1 MRTTDAYAA
10 LRALGQPVV
19 ETRDAAAV
27 LHASPNR
34 TTQLLRTVERA
45 GLIRQ
50 VRRGLWAI
58 DLDVAPAVLAPYLT
72 APYPSYVSL
81 FSALAQHGMIEQ
93 IPART
98 EIVSLDRART
108 VQTPMGTFSIH
119 RIAPEVFTGFQG
131 SPEVGYVAGPE
142 KALFDVVYTRAPRG
156 GVVRFPELVL
166 TDDFDRARLDEWTK
180 RIPRPRLRTL
190 VARGINAALRQADEL
205 AAYAY

>member
-1 MRTTDAYAA
+1 MRATDAYAA
-10 LRALGQPVV
+10 LRAIGQPVV

-27 LHASPNR
+27 LCASPNR

-58 DLDVAPAVLAPYLT
+58 DPDVAPAVLAPYLT
-72 APYPSYVSL
+72 APHPSYVSL
-81 FSALAQHGMIEQ
+81 FSALARHGMIEQ
-93 IPART
+93 IPARS
-98 EIVSLDRART
+98 EIASLDRARM
-108 VQTPMGTFSIH
+108 VQTPMGVFSIH
-119 RIAPEVFTGFQG
+119 RLAPEVFTGFRG
-131 SPEVGYVAGPE
+131 SPEVGYVATPE

-166 TDDFDRARLDEWTK
+166 TDDFDRARLDEWTA

-190 VARGINAALRQADEL
+190 VARGVEAALQQADEL
-205 AAYAY
+205 AAYDY